1 MQDDDDDEYDFL
13 DPIRVSITALAYMLW
28 NKEEDLPPHIE
39 EAIDQVMVLVNAERA
54 G

>member
-1 MQDDDDDEYDFL
+1 MPDEDDDEYDVL

-28 NKEEDLPPHIE
+28 KKEEDLPPHIE
-39 EAIDQVMVLVNAERA
+39 EAIDQVMALVNAERA

>member
-1 MQDDDDDEYDFL
+1 MPDEDDEYDFL

-28 NKEEDLPPHIE
+28 KKEDDLPPHIE
-39 EAIDQVMVLVNAERA
+39 EAIDQVMSLVNAERA